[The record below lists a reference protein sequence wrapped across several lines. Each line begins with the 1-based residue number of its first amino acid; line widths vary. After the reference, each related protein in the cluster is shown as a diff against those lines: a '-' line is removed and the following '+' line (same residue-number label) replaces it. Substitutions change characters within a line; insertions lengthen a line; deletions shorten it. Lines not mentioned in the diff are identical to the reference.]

1 MASKVL
7 HDLLG
12 LKPNSIPKEVSE
24 VWDNLTVTKAI
35 EAFVVL
41 FVVVPRLFEVSY
53 HGEVY
58 VGPINS
64 PQFLQNLFSPVFS
77 IPGPLINKFSPWPLE
92 IATFKGK
99 R

>member
-1 MASKVL
+1 MEIKAL

-12 LKPNSIPKEVSE
+12 LKPNSIPQDVSD

-35 EAFVVL
+35 GAFVALIIIVPSL
-41 FVVVPRLFEVSY
+41 F
-53 HGEVY
+53 G
-58 VGPINS
+58 VGNHSEAHVEPANS
-64 PQFLQNLFSPVFS
+64 SQFLKKLFSPIFS

>member
-1 MASKVL
+1 MAYKAL
-7 HDLLG
+7 DDLLG
-12 LKPNSIPKEVSE
+12 LKPNSIPKEVTE
-24 VWDNLTVTKAI
+24 VWDNLNVTKAI
-35 EAFVVL
+35 GALVVL

-53 HGEVY
+53 HGEMH
-58 VGPINS
+58 VGPANS